1 MKTITLTRSE
11 LVWQTRHAT
20 WSEEDWTRF
29 LEWLK
34 QSTDEKNYWHDQYA
48 GLYEKIKDMSWEE
61 AIADF
66 KDPKISVPVVR
77 KYNDGTSWTY
87 DQTLYDAIVEAMRED
102 CYDADVDDEDYADD
116 YSEDFDISGEDEE
129 QD

>member
-20 WSEEDWTRF
+20 WSEEDWIRF

-34 QSTDEKNYWHDQYA
+34 QSADEKNYWHDQYA

-61 AIADF
+61 AVADF
-66 KDPKISVPVVR
+66 KDPKISVPVVK